1 MFVPAVWIAGL
12 PQPAAQVRTPQA
24 VLDELLAADRAF
36 SQASEKTDLVSGLAS
51 MFADDIVM
59 LAPGKL
65 ARGKADVLATLRGN
79 PANATSRARWNPV
92 RGGISADGLHGFT
105 FGHMVTTGTDGAA
118 TPGKYLSYW
127 IKGPAGWRVVAYK
140 RSRAPEGMKISAE
153 TMPPALPERLVAP
166 QTEPKLLSAYRESLA
181 SAERDFSDDAQKI
194 GIGAAFARHGS
205 ADAINLG
212 GPTVNGFLVGSDAI
226 GRAIGEGEPTDSSAL
241 SWGPDSVVVASSGD
255 LGLSVGTI
263 RRNTPP
269 ADPSQPSTFPFF
281 TIWRRSSASD
291 PWKYIAE

>member
-1 MFVPAVWIAGL
+1 MLEP
-12 PQPAAQVRTPQA
+12 
-24 VLDELLAADRAF
+24 LARQF
-36 SQASEKTDLVSGLAS
+36 YPI
-51 MFADDIVM
+51 ADDIVM

-118 TPGKYLSYW
+118 MPGKYLSYW

-226 GRAIGEGEPTDSSAL
+226 GRAIGEGEPIDSSAL

-281 TIWRRSSASD
+281 TIEDVEVLDARTLAVMNDNNFPAAGGRSVTTPD
-291 PWKYIAE
+291 QNEYIEITLPEPLRVSRSLLPSG